1 MIKGIL
7 SINNVCNLKCKMC
20 DYGQKNKTAGLS
32 QNWIADTCVTPQ
44 EWLTKFKKLN
54 IDWIHIHGV
63 EPLLYKS
70 LPDFLKLVSPNRY
83 IYITTNG
90 WFIEKYKDS
99 INKYVN
105 KLAIS
110 IDGPKEEI
118 HDSIRG
124 VKGSY
129 ARALSGIIQLKQL
142 NTKCELVVSY
152 AITPDN
158 VSYIKCT
165 YNFFKKLNI
174 KVIFNHFN
182 YIANQSNISVYNPA
196 GIDTVILFDQI
207 QSCKSAKFFPNLTSK
222 NELDIYYKQPPT
234 KYIKLKCNVINETLA
249 GKRFTMISDGS
260 FIISARCWYNLNS
273 KDPLV
278 NNKTLLDFNNKIL
291 KTGLPPQCQRLC
303 CAGKCV

>member
-20 DYGQKNKTAGLS
+20 DYGQKNNTAGLS
-32 QNWIADTCVTPQ
+32 QNWTADTCLTPQ
-44 EWLTKFKKLN
+44 EWLTKFKNLG
-54 IDWIHIHGV
+54 IDWVHIHGV
-63 EPLLYKS
+63 EPLLYKD
-70 LPDFLKLVSPNRY
+70 LADFLKLVSPGRY

-90 WFIEKYKDS
+90 WFIEKYIDS
-99 INKYVN
+99 INKYVS

-110 IDGPKEEI
+110 IDGPEEI

-129 ARALSGIIQLKQL
+129 ARALSGIKQLKQL
-142 NTKCELVVSY
+142 NTKCELIVSY

-158 VSYIKCT
+158 IYCIKQT
-165 YNFFKKLNI
+165 YDFFKKLNI
-174 KVIFNHFN
+174 KIVFNHFN
-182 YIANQSNISVYNPA
+182 YIANQSNIGIYNPA
-196 GIDTVILFDQI
+196 DIDTTELFSAI
-207 QSCKSAKFFPNLTSK
+207 QSCKSAKFLPGLKTK
-222 NELDIYYKQPPT
+222 NELDTYYKQSPT
-234 KYIKLKCNVINETLA
+234 KHINLKCNVIEETLA
-249 GKRFTMISDGS
+249 GKRYTMISDGS
-260 FIISARCWYNLNS
+260 FIVSARCWYNLNS

-291 KTGLPPQCQRLC
+291 KTGLSPQCQRLC